1 MNYELFE
8 NITYNNIHKLYNI
21 IKSNSSHLEIV
32 KIQYLRNNSY
42 FQETLNFLI
51 SINLIEIK
59 KNSLLIL
66 DFSNEEISK
75 IFLKK
80 IFQSPEYG
88 ILLKSYLNNF
98 KKNENEE
105 YFFKPFIS
113 YNNLTR
119 HLRNFLISL
128 KKIDFIN
135 GHYKIIDNTILNLL
149 EKKEFS
155 PEQLQKILEKQNLLG
170 LEAEKLVV
178 KYEAEKIKNFNQD
191 LNIDHVALRDVSA
204 GYDIKSYEL
213 DGESVKEIYI
223 EVKAVSI
230 SNYKFHLSMQENQT
244 ANKFL
249 DRYYLYLL
257 PVDLSNSEKF
267 DYKKLLKIQNINK
280 TIFQNK
286 KEWIIEEDGYV
297 VSRKI

>member
-1 MNYELFE
+1 MSFDLFKNIEYQNLETLFKICKNDKNY
-8 NITYNNIHKLYNI
+8 IDA
-21 IKSNSSHLEIV
+21 IKIEYLKKN
-32 KIQYLRNNSY
+32 QYFY
-42 FQETLNFLI
+42 ETLNFLI
-51 SINLIEIK
+51 DINIIK
-59 KNSLLIL
+59 ITQNSVSTLKKTNVDFSSDLFKKLSKNSEYGLIL
-66 DFSNEEISK
+66 KNYLSNFENQNGTFS
-75 IFLKK
+75 FVPDPL
-80 IFQSPEYG
+80 
-88 ILLKSYLNNF
+88 
-98 KKNENEE
+98 
-105 YFFKPFIS
+105 
-113 YNNLTR
+113 YNNITSN
-119 HLRNFLISL
+119 LRNFLISA
-128 KKIDFIN
+128 KKIDYIKN
-135 GHYKIIDNTILNLL
+135 KYVVLDSSLL
-149 EKKEFS
+149 ESLKKKEFS
-155 PEQLQKILEKQNLLG
+155 PDQLQKILEKQNLLG

-178 KYEAEKIKNFNQD
+178 RYETEKIKSFNQN

-257 PVDLSNSEKF
+257 PVDLSNTEKF
-267 DYKKLLKIQNINK
+267 NYKKLLKIQNINK

>member
-1 MNYELFE
+1 MNFELFE
-8 NITYNNIHKLYNI
+8 NIEFENLKTLYQILEKDFKHLDSAKLQYSKQSTYL
-21 IKSNSSHLEIV
+21 
-32 KIQYLRNNSY
+32 
-42 FQETLNFLI
+42 QETLNFLVNT
-51 SINLIEIK
+51 NLIKINGNNVKIHIK
-59 KNSLLIL
+59 SDMSVENKIFNQISKNLEYGLAVKEYLDNFINVNGKYKFRPDAIYNSLTS
-66 DFSNEEISK
+66 D
-75 IFLKK
+75 
-80 IFQSPEYG
+80 
-88 ILLKSYLNNF
+88 
-98 KKNENEE
+98 
-105 YFFKPFIS
+105 
-113 YNNLTR
+113 
-119 HLRNFLISL
+119 LRNFLISS
-128 KKIDFIN
+128 N
-135 GHYKIIDNTILNLL
+135 KIIYENEEYIIVDNKLL
-149 EKKEFS
+149 DLFKNKEFS

-178 KYEAEKIKNFNQD
+178 KYETEKIKSFNQN

-204 GYDIKSYEL
+204 GYDIRSYEL
-213 DGESVKEIYI
+213 DSESIKEIYI

-257 PVDLSNSEKF
+257 PVDLSNKEKF

>member
-1 MNYELFE
+1 MA
-8 NITYNNIHKLYNI
+8 
-21 IKSNSSHLEIV
+21 HLVFRPDPI
-32 KIQYLRNNSY
+32 Y
-42 FQETLNFLI
+42 
-51 SINLIEIK
+51 
-59 KNSLLIL
+59 NSLTS
-66 DFSNEEISK
+66 D
-75 IFLKK
+75 
-80 IFQSPEYG
+80 
-88 ILLKSYLNNF
+88 
-98 KKNENEE
+98 
-105 YFFKPFIS
+105 
-113 YNNLTR
+113 
-119 HLRNFLISL
+119 LRNFLISSN
-128 KKIDFIN
+128 KIIYEN
-135 GHYKIIDNTILNLL
+135 EEYTIIDNKLL
-149 EKKEFS
+149 DLFKNKEFS

-249 DRYYLYLL
+249 DKYYLYLL
-257 PVDLSNSEKF
+257 PVDLSNPEKF

-280 TIFQNK
+280 TIFKNK